1 MDIHGVMKR
10 CGLMVDRRV
19 EWGEG
24 DVTLDWLG
32 SETLML
38 LAHMQWKHTH
48 TVTHRKSRKS

>member
-24 DVTLDWLG
+24 DVTPDWLG